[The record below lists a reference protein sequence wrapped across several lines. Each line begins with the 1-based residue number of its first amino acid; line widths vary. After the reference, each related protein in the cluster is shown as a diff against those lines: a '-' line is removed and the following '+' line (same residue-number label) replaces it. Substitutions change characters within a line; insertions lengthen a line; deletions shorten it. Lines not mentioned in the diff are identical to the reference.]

1 MGRTYK
7 DDRDNLPYKGRRK
20 FNSKRPKK
28 GNKKQSR
35 FGDDPNKN
43 KPALFEKDNSIYEDY
58 IIDDYYD
65 GDEDAF
71 EKFTRGR

>member
-20 FNSKRPKK
+20 FNSKRPMK
-28 GNKKQSR
+28 GTKRQSR
-35 FGDDPNKN
+35 VGEDPKKN
-43 KPALFEKDNSIYEDY
+43 QPKLFEKDNSIYEDF
-58 IIDDYYD
+58 IMDDYYE

-71 EKFTRGR
+71 EKFTRRK